1 MNIMNSLSKKIVNHR
16 INKIL
21 NQMESLLQ
29 DHNPEKDSIVNLY
42 AEQNKNAFKI
52 INVLTELENSKN
64 AVKLLS
70 TLDKIYRK

>member
-1 MNIMNSLSKKIVNHR
+1 
-16 INKIL
+16 
-21 NQMESLLQ
+21 MESLLQ